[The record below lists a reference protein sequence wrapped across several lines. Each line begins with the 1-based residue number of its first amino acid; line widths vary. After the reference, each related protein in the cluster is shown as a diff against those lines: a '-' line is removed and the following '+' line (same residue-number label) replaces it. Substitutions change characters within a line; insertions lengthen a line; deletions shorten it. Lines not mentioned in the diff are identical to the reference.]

1 MNRTEA
7 TAWVLSVCANTL
19 RLSQAKTLSV
29 IVAAATAC
37 SRISLGNLGR
47 QMRGATKHQIKRV
60 HRFINNGR
68 IEPTLAMAGPIYRLV
83 KRRKKPLLV
92 SLDWTDIRGL
102 TTLMAAAVIGGRAV
116 PLCWASCPRNVYE
129 GHRSRNAFEESL
141 LGVLRTMIPT
151 RVKVI
156 LLADRGFGRTSMA
169 RFCREQGFS
178 YLIRIQPKVHVA
190 SDSFTGKLLD
200 YPIHKGISRKLSD
213 VSYRQDQAVCQHVVV
228 HWARNLPSKRDECWF
243 LMTDLPGTASRLVG
257 LYAKRMSVEQL
268 FRDLKNKRNGWSLR
282 DTGIRDP
289 QRFDRLLLILALAYL
304 LVCGAGLLGRLN
316 GKPAIWCSN
325 NRPTECSV
333 FAIGLILIH
342 GRKLP
347 MSPITAFKALLDA
360 SDLVAANWG

>member
-7 TAWVLSVCANTL
+7 IAWVLSVCANTL

-29 IVAAATAC
+29 IVAAAIAC

-47 QMRGATKHQIKRV
+47 QMPGTAKHQIKRAY
-60 HRFINNGR
+60 RFIHNSR
-68 IEPTLAMAGPIYRLV
+68 IEPTLAMAGPIRQLV
-83 KRRKKPLLV
+83 KRRKKPLLIG
-92 SLDWTDIRGL
+92 LDWTDVRGL

-141 LGVLRTMIPT
+141 LGVLRTMVPA

-156 LLADRGFGRTSMA
+156 LLADRGFGRTSLA
-169 RFCREQGFS
+169 KFCREQGFS
-178 YLIRIQPKVHVA
+178 YLIRIQPKVHIA
-190 SDSFTGKLLD
+190 SNSFTGKLLD
-200 YPIHKGISRKLSD
+200 YQMHKGISRKLSD
-213 VSYRQDQAVCQHVVV
+213 VRYRQDQAVCQHVVV
-228 HWARNLPSKRDECWF
+228 HWAKNLPKKRDECWF
-243 LMTDLPGTASRLVG
+243 LMTDLPGTARQLIG

-304 LVCGAGLLGRLN
+304 LVCGAGLLGRLS
-316 GKPAIWCSN
+316 GKPSMWCSN
-325 NRPTECSV
+325 NRTGECSV

-342 GRKLP
+342 GRKLRL
-347 MSPITAFKALLDA
+347 SPTAAFQALFHA
-360 SDLVAANWG
+360 SDSAAPNWG